1 MLAPIHQYANA
12 CATLHLCVTPALAA
26 EVLRCSPDAASA
38 TLRDAV
44 SVGLF
49 RRLLLPGLGNT
60 PVYQPTAKAA
70 GVDAKHAPKFF
81 RAGIDETQ
89 RWRGLLRAGLI
100 AQDQHAHTFLT
111 VETAH
116 AQCEVHAIP
125 VRGYDEPLLS
135 HAAAEL
141 YRAHVCIAPQAA
153 LKSSSG
159 LIERAILRWS
169 AWLQDGGLELRF
181 ATLAGRPAD
190 ALQAALSEYQP
201 PSSGAARELAELDA
215 HIAADRT
222 GAARIQFAS
231 RRAELAAAAE
241 LEPATVF
248 PWLQTTVTEVRV

>member
-1 MLAPIHQYANA
+1 MPISIHQYAET
-12 CATLHLCVTPALAA
+12 CAAMHLCVTPALAS

-38 TLRDAV
+38 ALRDAV
-44 SVGLF
+44 SGGLF

-100 AQDQHAHTFLT
+100 AQDHHAHTFLT
-111 VETAH
+111 VENAR

-125 VRGYDEPLLS
+125 MRGYDEPLLS
-135 HAAAEL
+135 HNTAGQH
-141 YRAHVCIAPQAA
+141 RAYVCIAPQAA
-153 LKSSSG
+153 LKSSPG

-181 ATLAGRPAD
+181 VTLTGRPAD
-190 ALQAALSEYQP
+190 ALQSALSEYRP
-201 PSSGAARELAELDA
+201 PSGAAAQELAELDA
-215 HIAADRT
+215 HIATDRT
-222 GAARIQFAS
+222 GAARIQFAR
-231 RRAELAAAAE
+231 RRAELVAAAA
-241 LEPATVF
+241 LEPDTAF
-248 PWLQTTVTEVRV
+248 PWLQPTVTGVCV